1 MPTNAGPFAILWP
14 AFALAAL
21 TFVVAVRMMFVR
33 IGEMRRLRI
42 HPQKIAVSA
51 QAAQRLVDTRAA
63 DHFRNLFE
71 MPVLFYVALLIA
83 FATSSAN
90 GTLIALAWLYV
101 VCRVAHSIIH
111 CGYNRVMHR
120 FYAFASSVVV
130 LLALWI
136 ALGRALVARAA

>member
-14 AFALAAL
+14 AFALVAL
-21 TFVVAVRMMFVR
+21 TFIVAVRMMLVR

-42 HPQKIAVSA
+42 HPQKVAVSA
-51 QAAQRLVDTRAA
+51 QAAHHFVDTRAA
-63 DHFRNLFE
+63 DNFRNLFE
-71 MPVLFYVALLIA
+71 MPMLFYVALLIA
-83 FATSSAN
+83 FATSSTN
-90 GTLIALAWLYV
+90 GVLIALAWLYV
-101 VCRVAHSIIH
+101 ACRVAHSVIH

>member
-1 MPTNAGPFAILWP
+1 MSAGPFAILWP

-21 TFVVAVRMMFVR
+21 SFVVTIRMMVVR

-42 HPQKIAVSA
+42 HPQKVAVSA
-51 QAAQRLVDTRAA
+51 QAAQHFVDTRAA
-63 DHFRNLFE
+63 DNFRNLFE
-71 MPVLFYVALLIA
+71 MPVLFYVALLVA
-83 FATSSAN
+83 FATSSTN

-101 VCRVAHSIIH
+101 ACRVAHSVVH